1 MRYTSLLAVMMI
13 AIPAIASGQSMNA
26 EVFHKRATALQKK
39 GPLALFHRG
48 EIEALMAEGQ
58 AAGKRANTNRLATI
72 KAGGTPRYCPPGGPR
87 SMNSSEFMKGLAA
100 IPPRDR
106 ATIDMTEATTR
117 IVAKKY
123 PCPQ

>member
-1 MRYTSLLAVMMI
+1 MRYVYLLAVMVALPTI
-13 AIPAIASGQSMNA
+13 AAAQSMNA

-58 AAGKRANTNRLATI
+58 AAGKRANANRLATVR
-72 KAGGTPRYCPPGGPR
+72 AGGKPRYCPPEGPR
-87 SMNSSEFMKGLAA
+87 SMNSNEFMNGLAA
-100 IPPRDR
+100 IPRRDR
-106 ATIDMTEATTR
+106 TAIDMTEATTR

-123 PCPQ
+123 PCPA